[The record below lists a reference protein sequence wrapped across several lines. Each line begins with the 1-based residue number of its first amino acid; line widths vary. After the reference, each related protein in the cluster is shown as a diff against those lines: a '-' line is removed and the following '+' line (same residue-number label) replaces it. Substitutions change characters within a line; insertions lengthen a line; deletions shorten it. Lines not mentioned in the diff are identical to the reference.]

1 MIDLLKL
8 SQKHGH
14 HKLQEAVESALA
26 SSCYDAAAVLHL
38 LNAEELRHDRVK
50 PSMSVRWSDT
60 LGPCRLMHEYDQL
73 LSSPAENPTMSN
85 QMVQLQE
92 ATIKAQCKALRM
104 PMITSQFGTLAEQ
117 AIREKKSHVGY
128 LEALLLAEIEER
140 ERNTIERRI
149 REAHLPRVKTLEEFD
164 YAQSPNVT
172 AAKMRDLAE
181 GGYIDRAEPVLFIGE
196 CGTGKT
202 HLLTGL
208 CVAACRQKRRVRF
221 TTAAGLVNELVEAK
235 HQLQLR
241 RVMAR
246 WSRYDLIAIDE
257 VGYVPLA
264 EVGAEFLFQV
274 VAERAEKAAV
284 VVTTNLPFSE
294 WTQVIPNARLCK
306 ALLDRITDRA
316 HILETG
322 TESYRF
328 RRTAEKQKKGA
339 KAT

>member
-1 MIDLLKL
+1 MTT
-8 SQKHGH
+8 QMTE
-14 HKLQEAVESALA
+14 LQ
-26 SSCYDAAAVLHL
+26 D
-38 LNAEELRHDRVK
+38 
-50 PSMSVRWSDT
+50 
-60 LGPCRLMHEYDQL
+60 
-73 LSSPAENPTMSN
+73 
-85 QMVQLQE
+85 
-92 ATIKAQCKALRM
+92 ATIKQQCKMLRM
-104 PMITSQFGTLAEQ
+104 PMMATQFGPLSDQ
-117 AIREKKSHVGY
+117 AVRERKSHLGY
-128 LEALLLAEIEER
+128 LEALLAAEIEER
-140 ERNTIERRI
+140 ERNTIDRRI
-149 REAHLPRVKTLEEFD
+149 KEARLPRVKTLEEFD
-164 YAQSPNVT
+164 FNQSPQVT
-172 AAKMRDLAE
+172 AAKMRELAE
-181 GGYIDRAEPVLFIGE
+181 GGYIERAEPVLLIGD

-221 TTAAGLVNELVEAK
+221 TTAAALVNELVEAK

-241 RVMAR
+241 RVMSR

-274 VAERAEKAAV
+274 IAERAERTAV
-284 VVTTNLPFSE
+284 VLTTNLPFSE

-328 RRTAEKQKKGA
+328 RRTLDRQKKGG
-339 KAT
+339 KSTTEK